1 MGEEIV
7 EAAEQR
13 VGADQLG
20 GIVADNCKGRNA
32 IGMQALE
39 QRPAEPNQF
48 AVSRQQCLARLP
60 QHDCGIR
67 HAGVGEH
74 GSDTFDSHD
83 VAAIDIARTLDRL
96 QCGKPAAGVF
106 EAGGTDAEGRR
117 MRVEQGAADAKDVAL
132 IGLCEC
138 LSGQTLDTL
147 VDECERLGA
156 DVVSAISP
164 LKSAHGLTSCG
175 IGDHKDR
182 INPLFRFTLK
192 ELEEGIS
199 TNHHER
205 LIVDRDAT
213 FIMRDGIKHHQIP
226 STFNSSDAGF
236 PDHPLMINTGC
247 WIADL
252 RKDWCSA
259 TEYYEPPQGS
269 SGYPQRRL
277 KVSFNCIS
285 HIYAPEGPTKP
296 ILGNHENNRPH
307 PNNRTGEKYY
317 VDHDSED
324 WRFSWMLW
332 DWKCKVYATRV
343 FLDHVG
349 EMRYPNRGKWGTL
362 DHDEPLAYKEKR

>member
-1 MGEEIV
+1 MTDRPRVYLAIPMYDSWLHRGVLSGILTATSKNYIPPDFYHKQPILV
-7 EAAEQR
+7 RDHSDSMLGNCFNRLWAE
-13 VGADQLG
+13 
-20 GIVADNCKGRNA
+20 
-32 IGMQALE
+32 ALE
-39 QRPAEPNQF
+39 YRDRGEITHF
-48 AVSRQQCLARLP
+48 AML
-60 QHDCGIR
+60 H
-67 HAGVGEH
+67 
-74 GSDTFDSHD
+74 T
-83 VAAIDIARTLDRL
+83 DIAPVVFWLD
-96 QCGKPAAGVF
+96 
-106 EAGGTDAEGRR
+106 
-117 MRVEQGAADAKDVAL
+117 
-132 IGLCEC
+132 I
-138 LSGQTLDTL
+138 L

-192 ELEEGIS
+192 ELEEGILAK
-199 TNHHER
+199 NHPGIYGG
-205 LIVDRDAT
+205 LDIQTPDT
-213 FIMRDGIKHHQIP
+213 F
-226 STFNSSDAGF
+226 SSADTGY
-236 PDHPLMINTGC
+236 PKHPLTVNTGC

-259 TEYYEPPQGS
+259 TEYYDPPQGS
-269 SGYPQRRL
+269 SNYPQQRL

-285 HIYAPEGPTKP
+285 HIYAPAVEKKEVSFGEPWEP
-296 ILGNHENNRPH
+296 ENRPH

-332 DWKCKVYATRV
+332 DWKCKVYATKKV